1 MRSNLLQFLGNL
13 DDALCLSLFSLA
25 LFFDSFLQ
33 KIAYNYRIMKNSTS
47 VSAEENVLE
56 SYPRGFHDILSRKKK
71 IFQKKNLRKSFTL

>member
-1 MRSNLLQFLGNL
+1 MPYAF
-13 DDALCLSLFSLA
+13 
-25 LFFDSFLQ
+25 LFFHWPYFLTVFLQ

-47 VSAEENVLE
+47 VFAEENVLE